1 MLSKERNKFSKLYSL
16 FSRITFFWIIKLLR
30 KGEKTKLK
38 LNDFNDIDTNLKSE
52 TIGQQFVLK
61 NEKTSGL
68 MKALWKLIWIPITIA
83 TILELMSV
91 ITDFGSPYILGKI
104 LDYLSKK
111 QIEQKFSE
119 GFIYSLLYCLIITI
133 ERIISQNSYHYLE
146 ISRLRIQIALKQTIY
161 KKFLKLSS
169 ESRRE
174 YNLGKFNSLLGK
186 DCREL
191 SFFSMRFMNL
201 LIDPIRI
208 ISGIYFLWQYIGV
221 VSITTV
227 IVSIILGLLT
237 HFLMKSIKKI
247 YKNISKFSSEQTKL
261 INEVF
266 SNIKIIK
273 LYAWEI
279 PFINQINEIKSKELK
294 ESKVLLYWDSGKS
307 IIYFFIAF
315 NAKNFLSEVFL
326 C

>member
-1 MLSKERNKFSKLYSL
+1 
-16 FSRITFFWIIKLLR
+16 
-30 KGEKTKLK
+30 
-38 LNDFNDIDTNLKSE
+38 
-52 TIGQQFVLK
+52 
-61 NEKTSGL
+61 
-68 MKALWKLIWIPITIA
+68 
-83 TILELMSV
+83 
-91 ITDFGSPYILGKI
+91 
-104 LDYLSKK
+104 
-111 QIEQKFSE
+111 
-119 GFIYSLLYCLIITI
+119 
-133 ERIISQNSYHYLE
+133 
-146 ISRLRIQIALKQTIY
+146 
-161 KKFLKLSS
+161 
-169 ESRRE
+169 
-174 YNLGKFNSLLGK
+174 
-186 DCREL
+186 
-191 SFFSMRFMNL
+191 MNL